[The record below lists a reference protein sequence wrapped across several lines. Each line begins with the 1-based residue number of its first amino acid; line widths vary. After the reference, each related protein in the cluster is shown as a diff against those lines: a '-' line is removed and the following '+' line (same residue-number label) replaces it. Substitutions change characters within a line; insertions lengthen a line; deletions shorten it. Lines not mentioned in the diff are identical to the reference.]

1 MWFRLFSIASLLQS
15 MTPAGISYLLLRL
28 AEMLGLITTKVQEV
42 PVALKGRRAS
52 RIKSFLKRPWIFL
65 ENTLPDGLALRM
77 LYYRSLGQVLHLR
90 NPRTFT
96 EKIQWLKLKY
106 RLPIVRRLA
115 DKYLA
120 REYVAERIGPE
131 VLNDLYGVWDRPA
144 DIDFPAL
151 PQTFAL
157 KVSSASHANIFC
169 RDKSKLNFDD
179 VRNKLSV
186 RMCVT
191 ATATRVS
198 GRTRD
203 SSLALSPSGCWKM
216 GQGQS
221 PADYKFS
228 HCFNGKPEPIE
239 ADIGRHE
246 ELTITL
252 LDPQWNVL
260 PCSYNFYPSQ
270 KKRIPRPK
278 NLDEM
283 MSYANIL
290 SKDFPFARIDFYS
303 IRGKTVFGE
312 ITWYPSTGLN
322 PFQPMEFNEHA
333 QRPVHFAEHPVSKQ
347 YCGMHLTL

>member
-1 MWFRLFSIASLLQS
+1 
-15 MTPAGISYLLLRL
+15 
-28 AEMLGLITTKVQEV
+28 
-42 PVALKGRRAS
+42 
-52 RIKSFLKRPWIFL
+52 
-65 ENTLPDGLALRM
+65 
-77 LYYRSLGQVLHLR
+77 
-90 NPRTFT
+90 
-96 EKIQWLKLKY
+96 
-106 RLPIVRRLA
+106 
-115 DKYLA
+115 
-120 REYVAERIGPE
+120 
-131 VLNDLYGVWDRPA
+131 LYGVWDRPE

-151 PQTFAL
+151 PETFAL

-186 RMCVT
+186 WMARNYY
-191 ATATRVS
+191 
-198 GRTRD
+198 RD
-203 SSLALSPSGCWKM
+203 SREWAYKGLKPRIVAERLLEDGT
-216 GQGQS
+216 GQS
-221 PADYKFS
+221 PADYKFY
-228 HCFNGKPEPIE
+228 CFNGKPELIE
-239 ADIGRHE
+239 VDIGRHE

-322 PFQPMEFNEHA
+322 PFQPMEFNEHFGA
-333 QRPVHFAEHPVSKQ
+333 LLKLPRR
-347 YCGMHLTL
+347 TLR